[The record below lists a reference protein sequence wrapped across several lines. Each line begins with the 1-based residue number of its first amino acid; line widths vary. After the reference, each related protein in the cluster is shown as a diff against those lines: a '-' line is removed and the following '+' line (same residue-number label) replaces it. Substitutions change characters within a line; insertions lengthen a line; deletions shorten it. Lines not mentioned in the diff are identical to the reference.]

1 MYIDVMIEK
10 KDNYPMA
17 FEINKLMD
25 IKSTLRF
32 FLYDMYFDKHLNIHR
47 IILANT
53 QECARFKSI
62 KKIPFMFL
70 EIYLF
75 C

>member
-47 IILANT
+47 IILAIT
-53 QECARFKSI
+53 
-62 KKIPFMFL
+62 
-70 EIYLF
+70 
-75 C
+75 